1 MKEETVAEK
10 ALPEKAVMESFEEKK
25 QRLQEFNLTSDLFAG
40 KVFEDI
46 GACQEL
52 CRILLHDEKIVI
64 RNVQTQYTIRNLK
77 KHSVELDILA
87 EDTVGNLINTELQ
100 MYKEKAPFRRSRYY
114 LSSIDASILE
124 KGSGYDELPD
134 VTILYITKQD
144 FIGGKKGYYQLHRNV
159 EETVID
165 MDNGLYEKYFNL
177 EYPTEDEKINELLRY
192 LEHSDPEYQTEN
204 FPSIVKRVN
213 FFKQQTEGVEIM
225 CEIADRIRREGRE
238 EGKIEGR
245 INGKIESILELLEE
259 LGKVPQRIIQHIQQE
274 TNMEILSKWH
284 KYAAK
289 ASSIAEF
296 EANM

>member
-1 MKEETVAEK
+1 MKEETAAEK
-10 ALPEKAVMESFEEKK
+10 TLPEKAVIESFEE
-25 QRLQEFNLTSDLFAG
+25 
-40 KVFEDI
+40 
-46 GACQEL
+46 
-52 CRILLHDEKIVI
+52 
-64 RNVQTQYTIRNLK
+64 NV
-77 KHSVELDILA
+77 
-87 EDTVGNLINTELQ
+87 VGNMINIELQ

-124 KGSGYDELPD
+124 KGRDYDELPD

-144 FIGGKKGYYQLHRNV
+144 FIGGKKGYYQLHRNA

-165 MDNGLYEKYFNL
+165 MDNGLYEKYFYL

-192 LEHSDPEYQTEN
+192 LEHSDPEYRTGN
-204 FPSIVKRVN
+204 FPSIVERVN
-213 FFKQQTEGVEIM
+213 FLKQQKEGVEIM
-225 CEIADRIRREGRE
+225 CEIADRIRQEGRE
-238 EGKIEGR
+238 EGR

-296 EANM
+296 ETNM